1 MYTFII
7 VSVITVMYVTYS
19 IVKLIQ
25 KFMLNPTKVTIK
37 NGERSIIN
45 GDYELNNEHIISR
58 IIDKGL
64 NSFDMTFEVT
74 EKNGVI
80 DFKIIKVELTQIFA
94 KFQEIFSEQKISK

>member
-25 KFMLNPTKVTIK
+25 KSMLNPTKVIIY
-37 NGERSIIN
+37 NGEVPIIN

-64 NSFDMTFEVT
+64 NSVDMTFEVT

-80 DFKIIKVELTQIFA
+80 DFKIR
-94 KFQEIFSEQKISK
+94 